1 MHSVFIV
8 LNAFAKRKW
17 INHVAAEW
25 RQNSGCFGLFSILD
39 MHSAVVWR
47 QDPGCSAFFLA
58 CQYAACGVVR
68 EGSLV
73 FVLMLSCC
81 TEGTYC
87 EECVGIRL
95 CTHVDVRN

>member
-1 MHSVFIV
+1 MRSVLIV
-8 LNAFAKRKW
+8 LNTFAERKCL
-17 INHVAAEW
+17 NHAVPEW
-25 RQNSGCFGLFSILD
+25 RQDPGWVDLLLIMD

-47 QDPGCSAFFLA
+47 QDSGCFGSFA

-73 FVLMLSCC
+73 FVLTLSCC

-87 EECVGIRL
+87 EECVVIRL
-95 CTHVDVRN
+95 CRHVHVRN

>member
-1 MHSVFIV
+1 MLR
-8 LNAFAKRKW
+8 LNGGR
-17 INHVAAEW
+17 I
-25 RQNSGCFGLFSILD
+25 Q
-39 MHSAVVWR
+39 AV
-47 QDPGCSAFFLA
+47 SAFFNRGHAFCCCLAAGSGLFRFFFA

-73 FVLMLSCC
+73 FVLTLSCC

-87 EECVGIRL
+87 EECVVIRL